1 MHITKYFPQKVRKK
15 PIFYVV
21 HGQFAK
27 NYIYLLL
34 LSGKTQKSINIL
46 PEAL

>member
-27 NYIYLLL
+27 NYIYL
-34 LSGKTQKSINIL
+34 GVMDIW
-46 PEAL
+46 

>member
-1 MHITKYFPQKVRKK
+1 MGLFDHKNPQVSHLKDNKTCR
-15 PIFYVV
+15 FDN
-21 HGQFAK
+21 GFRC
-27 NYIYLLL
+27 LLL